1 VTGHEAHVAAL
12 VAELPAVRLV
22 ILLRNLSQ
30 HETMPCCSDCE
41 QVWKTGMSVVLAV
54 NLAAFAASRLRLV
67 QVFCGNPHTDLILL
81 VCHVDAG
88 DAAVWPHQS

>member
-1 VTGHEAHVAAL
+1 MTGHEAHVAAL
-12 VAELPAVRLV
+12 VAELPAVRL
-22 ILLRNLSQ
+22 IIPLRNLSQ

-41 QVWKTGMSVVLAV
+41 EVRKTVMSVILAV

-67 QVFCGNPHTDLILL
+67 QVFRGNPHTDLILL

-88 DAAVWPHQS
+88 YAAVWPHQR